1 MFQAEGRA
9 TAEASR
15 WESGIFYNSKEA
27 NVVAVKSPRQ
37 RVEGEGLRKGQI
49 VGGICRHRV
58 KGSDFTPRW
67 MVWGKP
73 HCDLHVKIPF
83 WLPCEEQSLGDMNE
97 YKEMG

>member
-37 RVEGEGLRKGQI
+37 RAEGQGLRKGQI
-49 VGGICRHRV
+49 
-58 KGSDFTPRW
+58 
-67 MVWGKP
+67 M
-73 HCDLHVKIPF
+73 
-83 WLPCEEQSLGDMNE
+83 
-97 YKEMG
+97 